1 MPKKSR
7 SKNKSHSGV
16 DKKGKILKTKRK
28 TKDLDEVQANMAAET
43 ARELL
48 NQPIDYD
55 VPGAGQHYCLYCARY
70 FIDDHNLQHHLK
82 SKVHKRR
89 AKDLKTEAYTLK
101 EAERAAGKGQY
112 QPPRSVHVPDNQNN
126 LYKMDTD
133 FVEDV
138 VSSDNK

>member
-28 TKDLDEVQANMAAET
+28 TKDLDEIQGHMAAET

-55 VPGAGQHYCLYCARY
+55 RPGAGQHYCLYCA
-70 FIDDHNLQHHLK
+70 
-82 SKVHKRR
+82 
-89 AKDLKTEAYTLK
+89 
-101 EAERAAGKGQY
+101 
-112 QPPRSVHVPDNQNN
+112 
-126 LYKMDTD
+126 
-133 FVEDV
+133 
-138 VSSDNK
+138 

>member
-28 TKDLDEVQANMAAET
+28 TKDLDEIQKNMAAET

-48 NQPIDYD
+48 NQPVDYD
-55 VPGAGQHYCLYCARY
+55 VPGAAQHYCLYCARY
-70 FIDDHNLQHHLK
+70 FVDDHNLQHHFK
-82 SKVHKRR
+82 SKTHKRR
-89 AKDLKTEAYTLK
+89 VKELKTEAYTVE

-112 QPPRSVHVPDNQNN
+112 RPPKPVNVPGDQKN
-126 LYKMDTD
+126 LYQMET
-133 FVEDV
+133 DV
-138 VSSDNK
+138 V